1 MSLEEHRSATGSNP
15 RGPRGPGPFAY
26 AVLAVAVIL
35 ALLGWPYGA
44 VIALLA
50 AVARMTG

>member
-1 MSLEEHRSATGSNP
+1 MSLEEHRSAAP
-15 RGPRGPGPFAY
+15 RPPASRGPGPFAY

-50 AVARMTG
+50 AVVRIVG